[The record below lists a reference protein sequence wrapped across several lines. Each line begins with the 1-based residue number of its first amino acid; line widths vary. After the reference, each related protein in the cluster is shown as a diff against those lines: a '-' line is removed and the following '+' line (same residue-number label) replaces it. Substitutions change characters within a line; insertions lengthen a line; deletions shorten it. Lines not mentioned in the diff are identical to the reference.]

1 MNQLKKNGFT
11 MIEALLSLMVSLL
24 ISSMACMIFSVVF
37 HLLSVTSNNQNQYA
51 ILQLRQLCAIADC
64 QVENQELKLSLN
76 QENYVV
82 HFDRNRLVKESGYE
96 ILMEGIDDAYFE
108 EQKGSI
114 YLVYAYKTEKYH
126 FEIA

>member
-1 MNQLKKNGFT
+1 MLLPESYRFLPYLLEVYSLPDNQRNY
-11 MIEALLSLMVSLL
+11 LLLFLL
-24 ISSMACMIFSVVF
+24 
-37 HLLSVTSNNQNQYA
+37 QNQYA